1 MKKTIT
7 FGIPCY
13 NSAEYI
19 DHCIESILEGSE
31 YADDV
36 QIVIVDDGSMKDN
49 TPAKADE
56 WAVRYPNIIKA
67 VHQENGGHGIAVMKA
82 VAYADGVYFKNIDSD
97 DWVDGEALKVFLNK
111 LREFVDAP
119 SRSGEK
125 PVDLVLSNY
134 VYEHVED
141 NTQNFVDYRDAV
153 PTGRVIGWDDIGHF
167 KLSQYLL
174 MHALTYRVDV
184 LRSAGI
190 EMPPHTFY
198 VDNVYAYVPFPKV
211 ETIYYVDVDLYRY
224 FIGRDD
230 QSVNEKVLTG
240 RVDHYWRVS
249 RVMMHAY
256 HIYDDVKSP
265 RLRTYMMSYFTIIM
279 AICSVFSKMSD
290 RDDAMDQLEKLWDE
304 LRAYDGRMYRHAR
317 HGLVGTACNLPG
329 RIGRFVTLG
338 GYHIAQKV
346 VKFN

>member
-13 NSAEYI
+13 NSSEYM
-19 DHCIESILEGSE
+19 DHCIESILESSD

-36 QIVIVDDGSMKDN
+36 QIVIVDDGSVKDD
-49 TPAKADE
+49 TAAKADAWQE
-56 WAVRYPNIIKA
+56 RYPNIIKA

-82 VAYADGVYFKNIDSD
+82 VSHADGVYFKNIDSD
-97 DWVDGEALKVFLNK
+97 DWVDGDALKTFLQQ
-111 LREFVDAP
+111 LRTFIASDN
-119 SRSGEK
+119 

-153 PTGRVIGWDDIGHF
+153 PTNKIIGWDEIGRF

-174 MHALTYRVDV
+174 MHAITYRVEV
-184 LRSAGI
+184 LRSANI
-190 EMPPHTFY
+190 QMPEHTFY

-211 ETIYYVDVDLYRY
+211 KTIYYVDVDLYRY

-230 QSVNEKVLTG
+230 QSVNEKVLTS
-240 RVDHYWRVS
+240 RVDHYWRVA
-249 RVMMHAY
+249 RNMMHAY
-256 HIYDDVKSP
+256 HIYDDVSSP
-265 RLRTYMMSYFTIIM
+265 RLQTYMMSYFTIIM

-290 RDDAMDQLEKLWDE
+290 REDAMDQLEELWDE
-304 LRAYDGRMYRHAR
+304 LRAYDKKMYRKAR
-317 HGLVGTACNLPG
+317 YGLVGTATNLPG
-329 RIGRFVTLG
+329 KIGKTVTIG
-338 GYHIAQKV
+338 GYRVAQKV